1 MKVGIAEHDY
11 NVRLRSA
18 KKFLEAGDKVKLTI
32 IFRGRE
38 IMFTDIG
45 QELLMRFSGD
55 LKDISVRA
63 RSPRARARPP
73 RARGR

>member
-18 KKFLEAGDKVKLTI
+18 KKFREAGDKVKLTI

-63 RSPRARARPP
+63 RSPRARARPS